1 MEVNRLA
8 ELTLAAGD
16 DEPIRAL
23 IASAALRRE
32 VERIE
37 AVQVRRARARGMSW
51 AGIAAALGVSRQ
63 AVHKKYGPGFGRRRS

>member
-1 MEVNRLA
+1 MSRLT
-8 ELTLAAGD
+8 ELTIAAGD

-32 VERIE
+32 VERME